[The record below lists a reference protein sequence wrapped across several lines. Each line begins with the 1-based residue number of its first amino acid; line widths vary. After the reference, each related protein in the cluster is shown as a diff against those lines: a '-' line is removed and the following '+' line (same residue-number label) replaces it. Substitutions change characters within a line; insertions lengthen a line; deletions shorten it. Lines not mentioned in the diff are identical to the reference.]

1 MCQVR
6 SETKRRLQKTNPHGF
21 IAYKKE
27 ISGYNENYYVST
39 EDIGFK
45 NAYIF
50 GQNEPK
56 WQTKGLL
63 SKGVFEHLKDKNIKR
78 GCACVC
84 TGRAG
89 QKHCATG
96 CHILANLSPS
106 LTAAHISRSNSET
119 WSMRGLI

>member
-1 MCQVR
+1 MP
-6 SETKRRLQKTNPHGF
+6 S
-21 IAYKKE
+21 E
-27 ISGYNENYYVST
+27 ISHQEAASKNKSTLVHAHKREIAGYSENYYVST

-50 GQNEPK
+50 GQNELK

-63 SKGVFEHLKDKNIKR
+63 SKGVFEHLKDKNIER

-89 QKHCATG
+89 QKHRAIG

-119 WSMRGLI
+119 WSMRGD